1 MRKDKGYPDPTFL
14 QKARKVKTGR
24 KKRTI
29 VAVSIIAVLILAVSF
44 VIRMAS
50 LERDYASKYPDLVGK
65 ATDTKATTTSE
76 SSTAKTSSTTTTE
89 ETTTTTSEMTELRG
103 TIASTSSDSE
113 SSDGSGENS
122 STSESKQNNEADVF
136 EEIENIYFKNNY
148 PSSKISHQQRAVNL
162 DHMKRQ
168 IDDLKK
174 SNPEVRIGFRY
185 LSLSSGESIGVDDL
199 SPIVPASAFNLP
211 LRIYLCQRFAAGSSN
226 PDTVIT
232 YDKKPEHG
240 SSYIAENYQPGK
252 KFTLRSLAFY
262 SIAYNDNFATN
273 QVIQSLGGSEN
284 ARSTIESISA
294 YQSYWEKKVYKDY
307 AKKEYEAAG
316 RSTCYDMANYA
327 KFVYTE
333 YKNKPSVYQSL
344 INDLSQSTTDSPIS
358 KAFGPDVP
366 VFHISG
372 NNKDL
377 GAYTDLAIIDSDEPL
392 VLCIYA
398 EASSESKAK
407 EIMQNIA
414 GFASSF
420 ISSCY

>member
-29 VAVSIIAVLILAVSF
+29 VAVSIIAVLILVVSF

-89 ETTTTTSEMTELRG
+89 EETTTTTELRG
-103 TIASTSSDSE
+103 TIASTTAGSDSSD
-113 SSDGSGENS
+113 SSDGSGES
-122 STSESKQNNEADVF
+122 SGETKQNNEADVF

-174 SNPEVRIGFRY
+174 NNPEVRIGFRY

-199 SPIVPASAFNLP
+199 SPMVPASAFNLP
-211 LRIYLCQRFAAGSSN
+211 LRIYLCQRIAAGTTN
-226 PDTVIT
+226 PGTTVT
-232 YDKKPEHG
+232 YDKKPDQG
-240 SSYIAENYQPGK
+240 SSYIADNYQPGK
-252 KFTLRSLAFY
+252 KFSLRSLAFY
-262 SIAYNDNFATN
+262 SVAYNDNFATN
-273 QVIQSLGGSEN
+273 EVIKAIGGSEN

-294 YQSYWEKKVYKDY
+294 YQSYWEEKMYKDY
-307 AKKEYEAAG
+307 AKKEYKSKG

-372 NNKDL
+372 NNKEL